1 MHYNPYLYV
10 VLLLLS
16 LGILPGCG
24 LFIAGGVATGAV
36 IAHDSRTTGTLI
48 EDEAIEIK
56 AGKAIAEDE
65 ELASL
70 AHINVTSYN
79 TKVLVTGEAPTE
91 ALRERVIAIVRTI
104 EKVQDVYDAITLVK
118 PSSLGSRSSD
128 GLLTTKVKTQL
139 LRIKGFDPTRVKVVT
154 ERGVVYLM
162 GFLNRDEGNAVAAV
176 ARRVGGVQK
185 VVKLFEYRG

>member
-1 MHYNPYLYV
+1 MTRSP
-10 VLLLLS
+10 
-16 LGILPGCG
+16 LP
-24 LFIAGGVATGAV
+24 
-36 IAHDSRTTGTLI
+36 
-48 EDEAIEIK
+48 
-56 AGKAIAEDE
+56 
-65 ELASL
+65 
-70 AHINVTSYN
+70 N
-79 TKVLVTGEAPTE
+79 
-91 ALRERVIAIVRTI
+91 
-104 EKVQDVYDAITLVK
+104 K

-176 ARRVGGVQK
+176 AHRVGGVQK

>member
-1 MHYNPYLYV
+1 M
-10 VLLLLS
+10 
-16 LGILPGCG
+16 
-24 LFIAGGVATGAV
+24 
-36 IAHDSRTTGTLI
+36 
-48 EDEAIEIK
+48 
-56 AGKAIAEDE
+56 
-65 ELASL
+65 
-70 AHINVTSYN
+70 
-79 TKVLVTGEAPTE
+79 
-91 ALRERVIAIVRTI
+91 IAIVRTI
-104 EKVQDVYDAITLVK
+104 EKVQDVYDGITLAK

>member
-10 VLLLLS
+10 LLLS

-24 LFIAGGVATGAV
+24 LFIAGGMATGAV

-65 ELASL
+65 ELASS

-91 ALRERVIAIVRTI
+91 ALRERVIDIVSKI
-104 EKVQDVYDAITLVK
+104 EKVQHVYDEIAIAK

-128 GLLTTKVKTQL
+128 ALLTTKVKTQL
-139 LRIKGFDPTRVKVVT
+139 LWIKGFDPTRIKVVT

-162 GFLNRDEGNAVAAV
+162 GLLNRDEGNAGAAV
-176 ARRVGGVQK
+176 TRRMGGVQK
-185 VVKLFEYRG
+185 VVKLFEYRS

>member
-10 VLLLLS
+10 LLLS
-16 LGILPGCG
+16 VGILPGCG
-24 LFIAGGVATGAV
+24 LFIAGGVAPGAV
-36 IAHDSRTTGTLI
+36 IAHDSRTTGTVI

-56 AGKAIAEDE
+56 AGEAIAEDE
-65 ELASL
+65 ELASS

-79 TKVLVTGEAPTE
+79 TKVLVTGEVPTE
-91 ALRERVIAIVRTI
+91 ALRERVIEIVSKI
-104 EKVQDVYDAITLVK
+104 EKVQDVYDEITLAK

-128 GLLTTKVKTQL
+128 GFLTTKVKTQL
-139 LRIKGFDPTRVKVVT
+139 LWIKDFDSTRVKVVT

-162 GFLNRDEGNAVAAV
+162 GLLNRDEGNAVATV

-185 VVKLFEYRG
+185 VVKLFEHRG

>member
-1 MHYNPYLYV
+1 MHCNPYLYA
-10 VLLLLS
+10 VLPLLS
-16 LGILPGCG
+16 VGILPGCG
-24 LFIAGGVATGAV
+24 LFIAGSVATGAV

-65 ELASL
+65 ELASS

-91 ALRERVIAIVRTI
+91 ALREQVIAIVRTI
-104 EKVQDVYDAITLVK
+104 EKVQDVYDEITLAK

-128 GLLTTKVKTQL
+128 GLLTAKVKTQL